1 MLSAVDK
8 LHKLYSTTA
17 EPVVW
22 ARSVG
27 LEVVNE
33 LDTVKTALM
42 MSAGSHRTNG
52 SQTGWDLA
60 VKGVK
65 SVSQN
70 LHSARMLGEG
80 VAAMVGTGVQQL
92 FKQAMT
98 PKQ

>member
-52 SQTGWDLA
+52 SQVGWDLA
-60 VKGVK
+60 AKGVE
-65 SVSQN
+65 SVARN
-70 LHSARMLGEG
+70 LHSARILGEG
-80 VAAMVGTGVQQL
+80 MAGMAGAGVQQL
-92 FKQAMT
+92 LRQATT
-98 PKQ
+98 PRR